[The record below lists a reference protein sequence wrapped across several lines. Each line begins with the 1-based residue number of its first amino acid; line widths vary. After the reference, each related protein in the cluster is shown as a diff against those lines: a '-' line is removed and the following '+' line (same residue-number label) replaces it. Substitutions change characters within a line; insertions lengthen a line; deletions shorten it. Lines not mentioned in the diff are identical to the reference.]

1 MSDSSERGIP
11 AQSTEPASAEAPPRV
26 ISGPIVADLGRP
38 ETPEEIAE
46 RKAEA
51 SRRHRASQNVRNLL
65 IALGICLAIV
75 FFLVAVVVRPDPPAR
90 EAVDF
95 GAVASNAQ
103 SSSNEP
109 LAVPELGD
117 GWSANRAEFVTGG
130 DGVSA
135 WNIGFL
141 TPKKQYIELTQGI
154 DANPS
159 WVAGQLGT
167 APLTGSVSIAGSEWQ
182 IYDNRDS
189 DDPGNVA
196 YGLVTVIGGSTIV
209 LSGTAEDSEF
219 EELATATA
227 TDLETQQ

>member
-1 MSDSSERGIP
+1 MSDRSESGIP
-11 AQSTEPASAEAPPRV
+11 AESVEPVSTEAPARV

-75 FFLVAVVVRPDPPAR
+75 LFLVVVVVRPDPPAR

-103 SSSNEP
+103 SSSSEP
-109 LAVPELGD
+109 LAVPQLGE
-117 GWSANRAEFVTGG
+117 GWSANRAEFVTGA
-130 DGVSA
+130 DGVAA
-135 WNIGFL
+135 WNVGFL
-141 TPKKQYIELTQGI
+141 TPKKQYIALTQGI

-159 WVAGQLGT
+159 WVASQLEA
-167 APLTGSVSIAGSEWQ
+167 APIAGSATIAGAEWR

-209 LSGTAEDSEF
+209 LSGTADDSEF
-219 EELATATA
+219 EELATAIA
-227 TDLETQQ
+227 TNLETQQ